1 MSDGRSKLLE
11 ARIEAYKNLVG
22 ARTTLALSGDRE
34 QELLAQEAANELKEI
49 IEAEHD
55 LDD

>member
-1 MSDGRSKLLE
+1 MSDGQSNLME

-34 QELLAQEAANELKEI
+34 QELLALQAANELKEK
-49 IEAEHD
+49 IEEDHD
-55 LDD
+55 VD